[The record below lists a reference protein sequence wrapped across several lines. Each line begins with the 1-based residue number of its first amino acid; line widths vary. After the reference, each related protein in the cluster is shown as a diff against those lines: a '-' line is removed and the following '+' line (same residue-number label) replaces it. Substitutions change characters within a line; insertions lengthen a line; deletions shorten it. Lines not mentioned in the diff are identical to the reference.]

1 MRYQFIIDSKIER
14 LDSVYRWLESLL
26 KRRKID
32 CDLIQKILFVS
43 QEITT
48 NAILHGNRK
57 IPTKRVHIILRLT
70 PKRVILNISD
80 EGSRIFRLPT
90 KKQATKLD
98 YLKECGRGLK
108 LTVLMSDR
116 VVLANGG
123 IEIYFNIK

>member
-1 MRYQFIIDSKIER
+1 MRHRLIIDSKIER

-26 KRRKID
+26 KRRNIEY
-32 CDLIQKILFVS
+32 DLIQKILFVS

-57 IPTKRVHIILRLT
+57 IPTRKVYILLNIS
-70 PKRVILNISD
+70 PKRVVLNISD
-80 EGSRIFRLPT
+80 EGNRLFKIPT

-108 LTVLMSDR
+108 LSVLMSDR
-116 VVLANGG
+116 VVLTRGNL
-123 IEIYFNIK
+123 EIYFNIK